1 MKDGLKSISCIT
13 LIVVIVLIIGLVWS
27 WRNYLSPDIY
37 ENPKIYNHYLMYPDS
52 ITAEMKVTTDSVPLD
67 KYLTYI
73 DSVNKVVIQR
83 TDNYIS
89 DVDLMIAKSSA
100 WVGFWIGIFA
110 VVLTVP
116 TVIQLVMAYRNEA
129 KVEKVIE
136 EGKKD
141 VALLENKLKCSIKEH
156 RISSI
161 MMCLSSIPDPQ
172 LTPSQE
178 GKRRF
183 VDHYIQFL
191 ADEFSEYILLVKEF
205 FAFGGKSDNAGEG
218 VERSNMLMVIMMMKM
233 SLIRSQCIFSDIT
246 QNIQYRVVQDEMD
259 KIYQEIQ
266 NGELWNDDMVK
277 RLQAVRKHL
286 DILIA
291 ALKVK

>member
-1 MKDGLKSISCIT
+1 MKDYLKSISCIT
-13 LIVVIVLIIGLVWS
+13 LIVVLVMIVIMRFS
-27 WRNYLSPDIY
+27 WKTYLSPEIY
-37 ENPKIYNHYLMYPDS
+37 ENPKIYNHFLMYPDS
-52 ITAEMKVTTDSVPLD
+52 ISANIKVSPDSVPLD
-67 KYLTYI
+67 KYLAYI

-83 TDNYIS
+83 SDNYIS

-100 WVGFWIGIFA
+100 WVGLWIGIFA

-136 EGKKD
+136 EGKQD

-183 VDHYIQFL
+183 VNHYIQFL
-191 ADEFSEYILLVKEF
+191 ADEFSEYILLVKEY
-205 FAFGGKSDNAGEG
+205 FALDGKSDKAGEG

-233 SLIRSQCIFSDIT
+233 SLIRSQCVFSDIT
-246 QNIQYRVVQDEMD
+246 QNIQYRVVQDELD

-266 NGELWNDDMVK
+266 IGELWNDDLIPK
-277 RLQAVRKHL
+277 LLSVRKQM